1 MNTVLLIREELKHA
15 HESLNGTMNGV
26 TDEVAHRQ
34 PGGTA
39 HPIGSRYAHLV
50 VSEDMM
56 INSLL
61 KGGAPLLA
69 TSWAGKTGLED
80 PQAAFST
87 TIEWAQTVKVD
98 LDALSKYAQAVFAAT
113 DEYLGTLEEDDLDRT
128 VDLTER
134 NMGKWSM
141 GAFLITFVL
150 GHGRDIMGEISALK
164 GVYGLQGY
172 PF

>member
-1 MNTVLLIREELKHA
+1 MNAVTLIREELKHA
-15 HESLNGTMNGV
+15 HDAFEGTMDGV

-56 INSLL
+56 INGLL
-61 KGGAPLLA
+61 KGGPPLLA

-80 PQAAFST
+80 PQAAFIT
-87 TIEWAQTVKVD
+87 TLEWAQTVRVD
-98 LDALSKYAQAVFAAT
+98 LEVMNKYALAVFEAT
-113 DEYLGTLEEDDLDRT
+113 DGYLGTLAEEDLDRI
-128 VDLTER
+128 VDLSEQ
-134 NMGKWSM
+134 NQGVWSL
-141 GAFLITFVL
+141 GAFLITYVL
-150 GHGRDIMGEISALK
+150 SHVRDIMGEVSALK

>member
-1 MNTVLLIREELKHA
+1 MNTVKLIRDELNHA
-15 HESLNGTMNGV
+15 HEAFDGTMDGV

-39 HPIGSRYAHLV
+39 HPIGSRYAHMI

-56 INSLL
+56 INGLL

-80 PQAAFST
+80 PQPAFIT
-87 TIEWAQTVKVD
+87 TLEWAQTVKVD
-98 LDALSKYAQAVFAAT
+98 LDAMNKYAQAVFEAT
-113 DEYLGTLEEDDLDRT
+113 DEYLATLNDDDLDQSI
-128 VDLTER
+128 DLAEQNLGT
-134 NMGKWSM
+134 WSL
-141 GAFLITFVL
+141 GAFLINFVL
-150 GHGRDIMGEISALK
+150 SHVRDIMGEVSALK